1 MPLKLSTKL
10 WLPSA
15 VMAGLLVTV
24 ASVVWL
30 RTNQQI
36 QLAAATQARQEALLE
51 DAATWKGLTA
61 SNAARVVAA
70 LSAKDDS
77 VAEALKLDIAR
88 TSEQISE
95 IQKRVE
101 ANAQRPADKP
111 LLDQVASTRQA
122 YIGERTTAQAWRDKG
137 EAEAA
142 QAALRD
148 KLLPAVKT
156 YLEAQQAF
164 VEAQRAEAAA
174 IRTAAGE
181 QRRRTVYLVVGIMGL
196 IVAGLAAATAVLV
209 RSVCGPMARLE
220 DIARRVG
227 EGDLTVAIDTT
238 RPDEIGHVL
247 RALAA
252 MRDRLRQVVTQVQQ
266 SSDSIQTA
274 SAEVAAGNTDLSH
287 RTEQTASSLQQTASS
302 VTQLTAN
309 VRQSAESAAQANQL
323 AASAQ
328 SVAERGGEAVA
339 QVVATMSDIQQASRK
354 IADIIGTIDGI
365 AFQTNILALN
375 AAVEAARA
383 GEQGRGF
390 AVVAGEVRTL
400 AQRSAEAAREIK
412 SLIVNSVEKT
422 ESGARLVEGAGATM
436 QEIVSSVQRV
446 NDVIGEISA
455 SATEQ
460 SSGIGQ
466 VNAAIGSL
474 DQMTQQN
481 AALVEESAAAA
492 ESLRAQAARLAEVV
506 STFRLHGGDAP
517 ARPAARSGPAAVAA
531 AVRSSP
537 PAGSAAAALTAR
549 PAPAGRAVDLATIR
563 PAAKA
568 SQPPA
573 RAAEPSPTDAASQAI
588 DQARESARSASP
600 PALRSAGGDGDW
612 ETF

>member
-24 ASVVWL
+24 ASIVWL
-30 RTNQQI
+30 RTDQQI
-36 QLAAATQARQEALLE
+36 QLAADTQGRQEALLE

-70 LSAKDDS
+70 LSAKDES
-77 VAEALKLDIAR
+77 VAEALKADISR
-88 TSEQISE
+88 TSEQINE

-101 ANAQRPADKP
+101 TTAQRPADKP
-111 LLDQVASTRQA
+111 LLERVAATRQT
-122 YIGERTTAQAWRDKG
+122 YIAERTAAKSLRDKG

-148 KLLPAVKT
+148 KVLPAVKT
-156 YLEAQQAF
+156 YLDAQQAF

-174 IRTAAGE
+174 VRAAAGE
-181 QRRRTVYLVVGIMGL
+181 QRRLTVYIVVGIMAL
-196 IVAGLAAATAVLV
+196 IVAGLAAATVMLV
-209 RSVCGPMARLE
+209 RSICGPMARLE

-227 EGDLTVAIDTT
+227 EGDLTVSIDTQ
-238 RPDEIGHVL
+238 RADEIGNVL

-252 MRDRLRQVVTQVQQ
+252 MRDRLRHVVTQVQQ

-274 SAEVAAGNTDLSH
+274 SAEVAAGNQDLSH

-309 VRQSAESAAQANQL
+309 VRQSAEAAAQANQL
-323 AASAQ
+323 AANAQ

-339 QVVATMSDIQQASRK
+339 QVVSTMSDIQQASRQ

-412 SLIVNSVEKT
+412 TLIVNSVEKT

-455 SATEQ
+455 AATEQ
-460 SSGIGQ
+460 SGGISQ

-492 ESLRAQAARLAEVV
+492 ESLRAQAARMAEVV

-517 ARPAARSGPAAVAA
+517 ARPAGL
-531 AVRSSP
+531 
-537 PAGSAAAALTAR
+537 SAAPGAGLSAAMPAAR
-549 PAPAGRAVDLATIR
+549 PAAASRPASTTAAAQSAS
-563 PAAKA
+563 PAPAKAANAAKA
-568 SQPPA
+568 PA
-573 RAAEPSPTDAASQAI
+573 RPAQPSPAEAASQVI
-588 DQARESARSASP
+588 DQARDSSARTTAA
-600 PALRSAGGDGDW
+600 PAHRGHGGEGDW